1 MQSADQTIDDA
12 GTVLRGGRSQLC
24 VACGRC
30 GAGMSQQRLDMEQ
43 AQSLFEQVGGK
54 RMAQGVNGG
63 FFLMPQSASIF
74 FMAV

>member
-1 MQSADQTIDDA
+1 
-12 GTVLRGGRSQLC
+12 
-24 VACGRC
+24 
-30 GAGMSQQRLDMEQ
+30 MSQQRLDMEQ